1 MPNSKQAH
9 TASAVPAKRSSA
21 VAPTVPPISS
31 DTLTYVHE
39 LPPDAGAT
47 IEIGPRLLWLRL
59 PLPFVL
65 NHVNCWLA
73 DDGDR
78 WSIIDTGADRPDTR
92 DYWEAALAGP
102 MGGKPVDRLIC
113 THGHPDHIGL
123 AGWLCEKLDA
133 RLHMTLAEWLA
144 PQLWR
149 EQGLQPMRADE
160 KRAFRRSGVSDKALE
175 KMMQAREAAPFRN
188 HPLPMSLARMRD
200 GETITFAG
208 RDWTVLVNGGHAE
221 EHASFYCARDK
232 ILIAG
237 DQILSKISPVVGVYT
252 SQPWG
257 NPLKDYLASLKRL
270 ATLPDDT
277 LVLPSHGLPFYGL
290 HARCRQLDEHHHKRL
305 GQLLALM
312 DGRLDA
318 GKTGVELAKG
328 LFEAAVAKGQ
338 LMMAL
343 AETLAHVNYLVE
355 DGRVRRIEDGDV
367 YRFVRT

>member
-1 MPNSKQAH
+1 MAQTKPG
-9 TASAVPAKRSSA
+9 PAAA
-21 VAPTVPPISS
+21 VAKGSLPRVT
-31 DTLTYVHE
+31 DALHYVHE
-39 LPPDAGAT
+39 TPPDAGGT
-47 IEIGPRLLWLRL
+47 IEIAPHLLWLRL

-73 DDGDR
+73 DDGGR

-92 DYWEAALAGP
+92 EHWETTLSGP
-102 MGGKPVDRLIC
+102 MGGRPVDRLIC

-123 AGWLCEKLDA
+123 AGWLCDKLNA

-149 EQGLQPMRADE
+149 EQGMQPMRDAE
-160 KRAFRRSGVSDKALE
+160 KLSFRRIGVSDKALTN
-175 KMMQAREAAPFRN
+175 MMEAREAAPFRN
-188 HPLPMSLARMRD
+188 YPLPMSVQRIRD
-200 GETITFAG
+200 GETIRFAQ
-208 RDWTVLVNGGHAE
+208 REWTVLVNGGHAE
-221 EHASFYCARDK
+221 EHASFYCAADK

-270 ATLPDDT
+270 STLPDET

-290 HARCRQLDEHHHKRL
+290 HLRAKQLEQHHEKRL
-305 GQLLALM
+305 AQLEALM
-312 DGRLDA
+312 DEP
-318 GKTGVELAKG
+318 KTGVDLAKG
-328 LFEAAVAKGQ
+328 LFADAVAKGQ

-343 AETLAHVNYLVE
+343 AETLAHVNYLI
-355 DGRVRRIEDGDV
+355 DAGRAHRDETGEV
-367 YRFVRT
+367 YRFSRL

>member
-1 MPNSKQAH
+1 MPKSHQAR
-9 TASAVPAKRSSA
+9 AANPVPADQRPAATGLHGK
-21 VAPTVPPISS
+21 
-31 DTLTYVHE
+31 DELTYVHE

-47 IEIGPRLLWLRL
+47 IEIAPRLLWLRL

-92 DYWEAALAGP
+92 DYWDAALAGP

-133 RLHMTLAEWLA
+133 RLYMTLAEWLA

-149 EQGLQPMRADE
+149 EQGMQPMRDAE
-160 KRAFRRSGVSDKALE
+160 KRAFRRIGVSDKALE
-175 KMMQAREAAPFRN
+175 KMMEAREAAPFRN
-188 HPLPMSLARMRD
+188 HPLPMSVARIRD
-200 GETITFAG
+200 GEAITFAG
-208 RDWTVLVNGGHAE
+208 REWTVLVNGGHAE

-257 NPLKDYLASLKRL
+257 NPLKDYLTSLKRL
-270 ATLPDDT
+270 ATLPADT

-305 GQLLALM
+305 GELLALM
-312 DGRLDA
+312 EGPSSA

-328 LFEAAVAKGQ
+328 LFAAAVAKGQ

-343 AETLAHVNYLVE
+343 AETMAHVNFLVE
-355 DGRVRRIEDGDV
+355 DGRVHRLEEGDV
-367 YRFVRT
+367 YRFVRA